1 MAEITLTRT
10 IQVVNPATEEIVGEV
25 PRGTAEDADRAV
37 AAANAAFAHWR
48 KAPGIERCAALHR
61 VAGELRTRKEHL
73 ARTVTRE
80 MGRPLLE
87 TLDEVEWCA
96 MVFDYYAELGRHHIG
111 HAISPGQRGQVNYTV
126 REPYGVV
133 VAIVP
138 WNYPLLLMTWKIAPA
153 LAAGNAVIVKPSEL
167 SPLSALEAAA
177 CFAHLPEGLFQIVT
191 GYGPEVGEPLIEHPG
206 THKITFTGSTPTGK
220 RIMALC
226 AERLKK
232 VSLELG
238 GSDPLIVCDDVDPE
252 IAARGAAWGAFL
264 AAGQVCTSIKRIYV
278 MEGVADPFIAKLTEK
293 VAALRVGDPFGPDV
307 DMGPLVSEQQ
317 LSRLETQVSAMRE
330 AGGRFLTGARRP
342 DRKGWFYEPT
352 LVADLP
358 PDHPVCCQEVFG
370 PVRPVWVVKDLDEAI
385 ARANAGNYGL
395 GASIM
400 TTSLERAL
408 LAASEVKAGTFW
420 VNDPLSDNHAAPFGG
435 MKQSGL
441 GRELGA
447 EGLDAFCDVKHVHIN
462 LKSEAKHYWFP
473 YDWAKGRGKPS

>member
-1 MAEITLTRT
+1 MAEMTLTRT
-10 IQVVNPATEEIVGEV
+10 IPVINPATEDVIAEV
-25 PRGTAEDADRAV
+25 PRGTADDVDRAV
-37 AAANAAFAHWR
+37 RAAGDAFAIWR
-48 KAPGIERCAALHR
+48 KQPGIARAAALHK
-61 VAGELRTRKEHL
+61 VAAELRARMDHL

-96 MVFDYYAELGRHHIG
+96 MIFDYYAELGRHHVGDTI
-111 HAISPGQRGQVNYTV
+111 APGQAGQLNFTIK
-126 REPYGVV
+126 EPLGVV

-153 LAAGNAVIVKPSEL
+153 LAAGNVVIVKPSEL
-167 SPLSALEAAA
+167 SPLSALEIAP
-177 CFAHLPEGLFQIVT
+177 CFAHLPKGAYQVVT
-191 GYGPEVGEPLIEHPG
+191 GFGPEVGEPLIKHPG
-206 THKITFTGSTPTGK
+206 THKITFTGSTATGK

-226 AERLKK
+226 ADRLKK

-238 GSDPLIVCDDVDPE
+238 GSDPLIVCDDVDVE
-252 IAARGAAWGAFL
+252 IAARAATWGAFL

-278 MEGVADPFIAKLTEK
+278 FEQVAERFIAALVRRT
-293 VAALRVGDPFGPDV
+293 AALRLGDPLGPDV
-307 DMGPLVSEQQ
+307 DVGPLVSRSQRD
-317 LSRLETQVSAMRE
+317 RLEAQVEAMRA
-330 AGGRFLTGARRP
+330 AGGRFLTGGKRP

-352 LVADLP
+352 LVADLS
-358 PDHPVCCQEVFG
+358 PDDPIACEEVFG
-370 PVRPVWVVKDLDEAI
+370 PVRPVWVVRDLDEAI
-385 ARANAGNYGL
+385 ARANALDYGL

-408 LAASEVKAGTFW
+408 TAATEIRAGTFW

-435 MKQSGL
+435 MKQSGI

-447 EGLDAFCDVKHVHIN
+447 EGLDAFCETKHVHLNI
-462 LKSEAKHYWFP
+462 KSEEKHYWFP